1 MDLGALEL
9 QIFVSLTLVL
19 GVVFVALLTDFLKGN
34 NEALRERNIELVV
47 RQEERARAKAELD
60 TIRAQPPQAA
70 ARIEP
75 AAAMEP
81 PPAASAVAL
90 VATPTA
96 PFVEVEASPLAMEP
110 EPEEWA
116 TEEELAEVDEMA
128 ARIRESATPVIRS
141 GAEPEPAAAEFF
153 AAVTTENEGL
163 EHEQRTRAESPEVEG
178 RRIEEATETEE
189 FSEDASE
196 EDSRPWEEP
205 GAEAIRSGETAAP
218 DVAPGQPE
226 REQPKPALELPKLTI
241 HAKVTPIDV
250 IAAERAAATEAL
262 HLARELQRVAEMT
275 QSAHLLDG
283 SEPPP
288 VEEAEPSAESVPK
301 NLVETAEEAFEVS
314 GEEPSADEVGESIN
328 QDGGD
333 DKPEELIAEELAE
346 EMGAVETPEGES
358 GPEVGPE
365 PVALSKTV
373 AMPARY
379 SPQVEQM
386 SIPTGFQDFALLAE
400 AMNGRALF
408 RGTAV
413 AISVSGMSR
422 ERGDAAGVA
431 GFLESLLT
439 PADFACQTSEDEFLL
454 ILPEETGAPAQ
465 RRLQYIS
472 QRLWDYQIR
481 SVGARSLMFSWGA
494 AEISGEPLRD
504 AISAA
509 KDRMWQTRRNRERH
523 SAEIHHYRLR
533 VAND

>member
-60 TIRAQPPQAA
+60 TMRAQPQAA
-70 ARIEP
+70 ARTEP
-75 AAAMEP
+75 AAAMAP
-81 PPAASAVAL
+81 PPVVAAVSL

-96 PFVEVEASPLAMEP
+96 PFVEVEAPPLAMEP
-110 EPEEWA
+110 EPEQWA

-128 ARIRESATPVIRS
+128 ARIRESAAPVAPS
-141 GAEPEPAAAEFF
+141 GAGLEPAAAELF
-153 AAVTTENEGL
+153 AAAATENEGA
-163 EHEQRTRAESPEVEG
+163 EPEQQTRAESPELEG
-178 RRIEEATETEE
+178 CRIEETAGIEDS
-189 FSEDASE
+189 SEDASE
-196 EDSRPWEEP
+196 EDIRPWEEP
-205 GAEAIRSGETAAP
+205 GAEAIRSEETAASI
-218 DVAPGQPE
+218 VAPGQPE
-226 REQPKPALELPKLTI
+226 REHPKPAAGLPRLTI

-250 IAAERAAATEAL
+250 IAAERVAATEAL

-283 SEPPP
+283 SEQAPG
-288 VEEAEPSAESVPK
+288 EEAEPAAESVSE
-301 NLVETAEEAFEVS
+301 NLVETAEEACEVS
-314 GEEPSADEVGESIN
+314 GEEPSAAAVEESIN
-328 QDGGD
+328 QDGGESQ
-333 DKPEELIAEELAE
+333 PEELIAEESPE

-358 GPEVGPE
+358 EPELEPE
-365 PVALSKTV
+365 PGALSKTV

-494 AEISGEPLRD
+494 AEISEEPLRD